1 VELRNFDIFYKFI
14 GKNGG
19 SKKIFFAGF
28 NCKKKKKK
36 WKNGKIQGSNLPDSE
51 RDIHYT
57 T

>member
-1 VELRNFDIFYKFI
+1 VELRNFDICDKFI

-19 SKKIFFAGF
+19 SKTIYFAGF
-28 NCKKKKKK
+28 NCKKKKK